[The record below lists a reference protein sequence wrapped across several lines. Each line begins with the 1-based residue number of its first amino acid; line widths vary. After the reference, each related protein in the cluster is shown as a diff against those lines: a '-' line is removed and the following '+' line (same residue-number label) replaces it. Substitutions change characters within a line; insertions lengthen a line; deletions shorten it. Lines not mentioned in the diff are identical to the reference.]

1 MRLLDRLQKR
11 GLTQR
16 LASPT
21 DRRSHALKLT
31 ASGQQLLKRAK
42 ALSPEAIRDA
52 IVQTNY
58 NSLVGPIQWKNGP
71 VKNVCTTP
79 RNG

>member
-42 ALSPEAIRDA
+42 ALVMMHEERLIERLGPEPHRMMLDA
-52 IVQTNY
+52 
-58 NSLVGPIQWKNGP
+58 LRGFD
-71 VKNVCTTP
+71 
-79 RNG
+79 R